1 MAAPSR
7 IAAPRG
13 GGRWRRRGGRGEG
26 EDGVRKGG
34 LGVRLRGA
42 ESGGWEGK
50 RGETGE
56 TELSR
61 AAPKPPSPPSS
72 LRPLSPF
79 PLAAPLPLPHCVPSP
94 PSPLSC
100 LPSAQVFRRVGE
112 IKRIVMGLDKL
123 KLTPC
128 GFCFVIYYTRADA
141 EACVRYLSGTLL
153 DDRLI
158 RADFDWGFREGRQF
172 GRGRSGGQVRDE
184 YRMDYDAGRGG
195 YGIVLRNE
203 LQARQQLLQM
213 MGGGEGAEGDDGMG
227 LEEQWDGHGAAQ
239 AAEGGEEGGEDK
251 GAAQGWDAEAGAG
264 GLDG

>member
-1 MAAPSR
+1 M
-7 IAAPRG
+7 
-13 GGRWRRRGGRGEG
+13 
-26 EDGVRKGG
+26 
-34 LGVRLRGA
+34 
-42 ESGGWEGK
+42 
-50 RGETGE
+50 
-56 TELSR
+56 
-61 AAPKPPSPPSS
+61 
-72 LRPLSPF
+72 
-79 PLAAPLPLPHCVPSP
+79 
-94 PSPLSC
+94 
-100 LPSAQVFRRVGE
+100 GE

-141 EACVRYLSGTLL
+141 DACVRYLSGTLL

-195 YGIVLRNE
+195 YGTVLRNE

-213 MGGGEGAEGDDGMG
+213 MGGGIGDGGEGDDGMG
-227 LEEQWDGHGAAQ
+227 LDDPSWGDGEGEPREEPDGGEGAGNGAAP
-239 AAEGGEEGGEDK
+239 ARG
-251 GAAQGWDAEAGAG
+251 GWDAEAGAG